1 MDKQKDMFRAATDDF
16 WDMILLNILY
26 VFSCL
31 LLVTYGAATAALYF
45 TVAHLDR
52 KREYGGA
59 AAMYWETFKMN
70 LRKCLVPCIAVFA
83 LLALLTLNFSIA
95 AQFQGMLRYCSYGL
109 QGFLLLLVQVLI
121 TVGFP
126 LLAENGSAA
135 VDAGKRAFGVLAE
148 IPGRVFLACLL
159 QQFAVAGD
167 VAAFCQLGERDVGGD
182 DADEQREK
190 ARGQRHE
197 AECIGD
203 GACRQPG
210 DKRQA

>member
-70 LRKCLVPCIAVFA
+70 LRKCLVLCIAVFA

-148 IPGRVFLACLL
+148 IPGRVFLACLVQAL
-159 QQFAVAGD
+159 PFGVLIIYPNVFAVLFLLWIC
-167 VAAFCQLGERDVGGD
+167 VYFSFGERLIVFLLK
-182 DADEQREK
+182 K
-190 ARGQRHE
+190 ALAGTV
-197 AECIGD
+197 
-203 GACRQPG
+203 
-210 DKRQA
+210 